1 MKKNIFLAILILMT
15 LCQNTLAQKEEV
27 QKALNTFLDT
37 VQTRSYMRDK
47 MDWNKIRQEALEQT
61 KNMSNTDS
69 LLPIFQHIIGSLKDY
84 HSGIELNKNKEDKL
98 ALIKQY
104 ATLTYE
110 QAGYPTLRFSH
121 KMINNKYAY
130 IKLPGVM
137 LEHRRYLDTIT
148 SQLKELD
155 SQNPKA
161 WIIDLTENDGGSA
174 YPMTVPFHDLI
185 DTNITYSYYT
195 GKDINGNDILVNNNK
210 LPHDGF
216 YTVDDSVAQMFKL
229 DSIQTIKIRNNNVP
243 IIILT
248 SQLTTSS
255 GEITTTHFMGQKNVT
270 IIGLKTAG
278 LTSGNEL
285 IPLSHGYN
293 LNLMMGVLRDRRGKI
308 YNIAEGISPDATI
321 ALDTKHLKTQKEYEA
336 FMKESKQIFIDK
348 AIEVLETK
356 KLN

>member
-1 MKKNIFLAILILMT
+1 MKKNIFLAILIFMT
-15 LCQNTLAQKEEV
+15 LCQHAFAQQEEV

-69 LLPIFQHIIGSLKDY
+69 LLPIFKNIIASLKDY
-84 HSGIELNKNKEDKL
+84 HSEIELSKNKEDKL

-110 QAGYPTLRFSH
+110 QAGYPALHFSH

-148 SQLKELD
+148 NQLKELD
-155 SQNPKA
+155 FQNPKA

-185 DTNITYSYYT
+185 DTNMTYSYYT
-195 GKDINGNDILVNNNK
+195 GKNNYGDDILLNNNE

-248 SQLTTSS
+248 SQLTGSA

-270 IIGLKTAG
+270 IIGLRTAG

-293 LNLMMGVLRDRRGKI
+293 LNLMMGVLRDRSGKI
-308 YNIAEGISPDATI
+308 YNIGEGILPDI
-321 ALDTKHLKTQKEYEA
+321 SIDLNTKHLKTTKEYQV
-336 FMKESKQIFIDK
+336 FIKESKQIFLDK

-356 KLN
+356 KTI